1 MVNVEAALPEFV
13 DPVGEQAVKMRAT
26 TATRAAANPLV
37 FFTDRPF
44 KLFHQVKFMFI

>member
-1 MVNVEAALPEFV
+1 MVNVEAVLPELV

-26 TATRAAANPLV
+26 TATRAAANPFV

-44 KLFHQVKFMFI
+44 NYFIR